1 MESNL
6 QNVVGSIGHSLL
18 FLPLH
23 DNYLMEQEI
32 PLTVFRYD
40 RREMLM
46 LIAVYIP
53 LRVAHPLVGDWYSR
67 YTTYVAG

>member
-6 QNVVGSIGHSLL
+6 QNVVGSIGHTLL
-18 FLPLH
+18 ILPLH
-23 DNYLMEQEI
+23 DTYLMEQDI

-46 LIAVYIP
+46 LTAVYIP
-53 LRVAHPLVGDWYSR
+53 LRVAHPLVGDWCSK
-67 YTTYVAG
+67 YTTYVTG